1 LVVTIANRK
10 IMTAAVEISLSPVP
24 AEAFER
30 YPGCWI
36 AVRSGDIL
44 AAAPTLEELDAD
56 ELVEATDVLFRV
68 PDSNSTFL

>member
-1 LVVTIANRK
+1 
-10 IMTAAVEISLSPVP
+10 MTAAVEISLPPVP

-36 AVRSGDIL
+36 AVRSGDIV
-44 AAAPTLEELDAD
+44 AAARTLEELDTN
-56 ELVEATDVLFRV
+56 ELVEATDALFRV